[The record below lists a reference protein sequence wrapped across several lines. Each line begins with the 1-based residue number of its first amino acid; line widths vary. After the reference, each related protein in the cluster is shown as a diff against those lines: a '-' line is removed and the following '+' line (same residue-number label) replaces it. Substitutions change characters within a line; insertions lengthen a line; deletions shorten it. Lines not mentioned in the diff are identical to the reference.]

1 MFVAASPLAQSV
13 LPSRAPS
20 QLQEPRAER
29 AGEPAALDPAA
40 RPDDPSAAANK
51 VQPAGKTEKVADS
64 TASKTASGEPL
75 TEEQERQVQQ
85 LKQTDAKVRA
95 HEQAHAAAGGP
106 YAGAPS
112 YQFTTGPDGKR
123 YATSGEVEI
132 DVTPIRGNP
141 EATIRKMDTVIRA
154 ALAPAEPSSQDLA
167 VARTAQQQRTQAQA
181 ELAKQRTEELSG
193 GGDGTADRTA
203 DASASDAPAASID
216 LLAQA
221 LTAYGEDADQ
231 RATALAEDIFSVTQ
245 QVSFF
250 A

>member
-1 MFVAASPLAQSV
+1 MFVAASPPAQSV

-20 QLQEPRAER
+20 HFQEPRSER
-29 AGEPAALDPAA
+29 AGETAALNSQT
-40 RPDDPSAAANK
+40 RPDDPSAAANR
-51 VQPAGKTEKVADS
+51 VQPVAETEKVADS
-64 TASKTASGEPL
+64 TRSKTASGEPL

-112 YQFTTGPDGKR
+112 YEFTTGPDGKR

-193 GGDGTADRTA
+193 GGDGPSDSPANANSSDG
-203 DASASDAPAASID
+203 SAPPND
-216 LLAQA
+216 LIALAQA
-221 LTAYGEDADQ
+221 AYGEDADQ
-231 RATALAEDIFSVTQ
+231 RATSLAEDIFSATQ
-245 QVSFF
+245 QVSLF